1 MGCCETSNKNVK
13 NPPQGPVRKENN
25 LQNNIDIEIGLSLLA
40 WEDNQV
46 LENKLLSK
54 KLPIIFESSED
65 EYKSLNQKL
74 VNCTNTNYLISYK
87 FKNKINPFKNKI
99 ENQEFLKNYKKNYI
113 FWIERM
119 EKEKL
124 TAFLNFYKN
133 KYKENEKPLIGIY
146 SDNLNEIQKF
156 NEELKSHNLKLQ
168 VVENH
173 FSLLYRQSDES
184 GILEYCKKNNI
195 FFFADNALEGG
206 ALSGKYNSQNLM
218 PEDSKEGKIFN
229 PQIEKIDL
237 LNGEL
242 QGLAKKRNA
251 KISQIPIS
259 WTIQQNA
266 IPIIKVNEVE
276 NNNEINELIKA
287 GDINL
292 EEAEMAGLER
302 NIDMCNIDVNSSLKK
317 EINNY

>member
-1 MGCCETSNKNVK
+1 MGCDSLKKCGKGSL
-13 NPPQGPVRKENN
+13 PDPD
-25 LQNNIDIEIGLSLLA
+25 LEIGLSVLA
-40 WEDNQV
+40 WEDNQI

-54 KLPIIFESSED
+54 KLPIIFESYED

-74 VNCTNTNYLISYK
+74 AHCTNNNYLISYK

-99 ENQEFLKNYKKNYI
+99 ENQEFLKTYKKNYI

-119 EKEKL
+119 EKIKL
-124 TAFLNFYKN
+124 NEFLNFYN
-133 KYKENEKPLIGIY
+133 KKYTENEKPLIGIY
-146 SDNLNEIQKF
+146 SDNLNEIQNF

-218 PEDSKEGKIFN
+218 PKDSKEGNIFN
-229 PQIEKIDL
+229 LQIEKIDL

-259 WTIQQNA
+259 WTIQQSA

-276 NNNEINELIKA
+276 NNNEINELIKV

-292 EEAEMAGLER
+292 EESEMAGLER

>member
-1 MGCCETSNKNVK
+1 MGCDSLKRCGKGSL
-13 NPPQGPVRKENN
+13 PDPD
-25 LQNNIDIEIGLSLLA
+25 LEIWLSILA

-74 VNCTNTNYLISYK
+74 AHCTNNNYLISYK

-99 ENQEFLKNYKKNYI
+99 ENQEFLKTYKKNYI

-119 EKEKL
+119 EKIKL
-124 TAFLNFYKN
+124 NEFLNFYN
-133 KYKENEKPLIGIY
+133 KKYTENEKPLIGIY
-146 SDNLNEIQKF
+146 SDNLNEIQNF

-218 PEDSKEGKIFN
+218 PEDSKEGKTFN

>member
-1 MGCCETSNKNVK
+1 MGCDSLKRCGKGSL
-13 NPPQGPVRKENN
+13 PDPD
-25 LQNNIDIEIGLSLLA
+25 LEIGLSVLA
-40 WEDNQV
+40 WEDNQI
-46 LENKLLSK
+46 LENKLSK

-74 VNCTNTNYLISYK
+74 AHCTNNNYLISYK

-119 EKEKL
+119 EKIKL
-124 TAFLNFYKN
+124 NEFLNFYN
-133 KYKENEKPLIGIY
+133 KKYTENEKPLIGIY
-146 SDNLNEIQKF
+146 SDNLNEIQNF

-173 FSLLYRQSDES
+173 FSLLYRQSDEY

-206 ALSGKYNSQNLM
+206 ALSGKYNSQNLI
-218 PEDSKEGKIFN
+218 PKDSKEGKIFN

-292 EEAEMAGLER
+292 EESEMAGLER
-302 NIDMCNIDVNSSLKK
+302 NIGMCNIDVNSSLKK